1 MSERPRQR
9 TPGLRGCRGRRPPW
23 TCQPS
28 AGRSRLSLPP
38 AWSATPPGTSP
49 GAAETRDR
57 RPLPHAGAVPLPR
70 GAVSRRVSPVPASL
84 PNGHFGKQQGIA
96 ELWGQSVAGGPA
108 PCAAR
113 RPQPACGGRS
123 VGHCGAE
130 SHVPLDLRAA
140 LGTDR
145 PRPPVPPGAAH
156 FPSPV
161 SGTEVTGWRW
171 EAGREVVLWV
181 TLVLAWGTP
190 KAAGDASFPRGH
202 AANPSHPTQDAP
214 PHRARPPCRRGLEA
228 GTGRVRGMG

>member
-1 MSERPRQR
+1 M
-9 TPGLRGCRGRRPPW
+9 
-23 TCQPS
+23 
-28 AGRSRLSLPP
+28 
-38 AWSATPPGTSP
+38 
-49 GAAETRDR
+49 AAEDDARPGPASPAPAAAGSPSLLLGQ
-57 RPLPHAGAVPLPR
+57 RPLPGPAPELQRRGTGGPSPTPGPVPLPR
-70 GAVSRRVSPVPASL
+70 VAVSKRVSPVPASL

-113 RPQPACGGRS
+113 WPQPACGGRS

-214 PHRARPPCRRGLEA
+214 PHRAWPACFGRQAAAMPPGSGSWDRPS
-228 GTGRVRGMG
+228 

>member
-1 MSERPRQR
+1 M
-9 TPGLRGCRGRRPPW
+9 
-23 TCQPS
+23 
-28 AGRSRLSLPP
+28 
-38 AWSATPPGTSP
+38 
-49 GAAETRDR
+49 AAEDDARPGPASPAPAAAGCPSLLLGQ
-57 RPLPHAGAVPLPR
+57 RPLPGPAPELQRRGTGGPSPTPGRSCSRVR

-228 GTGRVRGMG
+228 GTGRVRGKG